1 MPEQRSR
8 KYVVFSSSIRADKVY
23 KNDAVDLAHLFYAP
37 VKPKRQF
44 IYVSVYDIESNPDL
58 AQSPHLHARIHTYMY
73 IYPRI

>member
-44 IYVSVYDIESNPDL
+44 IYVSVYDIV
-58 AQSPHLHARIHTYMY
+58 
-73 IYPRI
+73 